1 MTTKKLVR
9 LAVLTAFGVLLMIFI
24 AFPLP
29 FFPEFFTYDPGDIP
43 GLIAAFA
50 FGPWAGLLVQFMKC
64 LLGYLIG
71 ASKAGIIG
79 MAANFAAGAPMVLV
93 AGLIYQYRKTKL
105 RAVLSMVAG
114 SVAASLVMA
123 VANYYVFFPLWG
135 FPTNDAL
142 PLIVGVVIPYNLV
155 KFMMS
160 STVTFF
166 IYKRVRSIFELPS
179 LKKVK
184 EAYE

>member
-9 LAVLTAFGVLLMIFI
+9 LAVLTAFGVLLMVFI

-29 FFPEFFTYDPGDIP
+29 FFPEFLTYDPGDIP
-43 GLIAAFA
+43 GIIAAFA

-64 LLGYLIG
+64 LLAYLIG

-79 MAANFAAGAPMVLV
+79 MAANFTAGAPMVLV
-93 AGLIYQYRKTKL
+93 AGLIYQSRKTKT

-114 SVAASLVMA
+114 SIVASLVMA
-123 VANYYVFFPLWG
+123 VADYYVFFPLWG
-135 FPTNDAL
+135 VPTNDAL
-142 PLIVGVVIPYNLV
+142 FLFVGIVIPFNLV
-155 KFMMS
+155 KFLMS

-166 IYKRVRSIFELPS
+166 VYKRVRSVFEGPK
-179 LKKVK
+179 LKGA
-184 EAYE
+184 EAYK

>member
-9 LAVLTAFGVLLMIFI
+9 LAVLTAFGVLLMVFI

-29 FFPEFFTYDPGDIP
+29 LFPEFLTYDPGDIP
-43 GLIAAFA
+43 GIIAAFA

-64 LLGYLIG
+64 VLAYLIG

-93 AGLIYQYRKTKL
+93 AGLIYHYRKTKK
-105 RAVLSMVAG
+105 RAVLSMVVG
-114 SVAASLVMA
+114 SIAASLVMA

-142 PLIVGVVIPYNLV
+142 PLIVGVVIPFNLV
-155 KFMMS
+155 KFLMS
-160 STVTFF
+160 SAVTFLV
-166 IYKRVRSIFELPS
+166 YKRVRSIFEVPH
-179 LKKVK
+179 LKSAK
-184 EAYE
+184 AYK

>member
-9 LAVLTAFGVLLMIFI
+9 LAVLTAFGVLLMVFI

-29 FFPEFFTYDPGDIP
+29 LFPEFLTYDPGDIP
-43 GLIAAFA
+43 GIIAAFA

-64 LLGYLIG
+64 LLAYLIG

-93 AGLIYQYRKTKL
+93 AGLIYQSRKTKM
-105 RAVLSMVAG
+105 RAVLSLLAG
-114 SVAASLVMA
+114 SIAASLVMA
-123 VANYYVFFPLWG
+123 VANYYIFFPLWG

-142 PLIVGVVIPYNLV
+142 PLIVGVVIPFNMV
-155 KFMMS
+155 KFIMS
-160 STVTFF
+160 ATVTFF
-166 IYKRVRSIFELPS
+166 IYKRVKSVFEVQNF
-179 LKKVK
+179 KKA
-184 EAYE
+184 EAYK

>member
-9 LAVLTAFGVLLMIFI
+9 LAILTAFGILLMFYI

-29 FFPEFFTYDPGDIP
+29 LFPEFMTYDPGDIP
-43 GLIAAFA
+43 GIIAAFA

-71 ASKAGIIG
+71 ASKAGLIG

-93 AGLIYQYRKTKL
+93 AGFIYQYKKTKK
-105 RAVLSMVAG
+105 RAVLSLLAG
-114 SVAASLVMA
+114 SVAAALVMA
-123 VANYYVFFPLWG
+123 VANYYIFFPLWG

-142 PLIVGVVIPYNLV
+142 PFMVGVVIPYNLV
-155 KFMMS
+155 KFLIS
-160 STVTFF
+160 STVTFL
-166 IYKRVRSIFELPS
+166 IYKKVRNVFEVPH
-179 LKKVK
+179 LKNAK
-184 EAYE
+184 AYK